1 MRVIVIGGVAAGMSA
16 ASKIA
21 REDKTAEVVV
31 YDKGGFLSYGACGLP
46 YYVGD
51 FNDDYKR
58 MIARTK
64 EQFDKMGIKSYLHHE
79 VIGVSVATKTVTVL
93 DKKSGRI
100 FTDHYDKLMIS
111 TGAIC
116 DASI

>member
-64 EQFDKMGIKSYLHHE
+64 EGTLPFTNLCNVFTVGSLAMIK
-79 VIGVSVATKTVTVL
+79 T
-93 DKKSGRI
+93 
-100 FTDHYDKLMIS
+100 IS
-111 TGAIC
+111 Q
-116 DASI
+116 